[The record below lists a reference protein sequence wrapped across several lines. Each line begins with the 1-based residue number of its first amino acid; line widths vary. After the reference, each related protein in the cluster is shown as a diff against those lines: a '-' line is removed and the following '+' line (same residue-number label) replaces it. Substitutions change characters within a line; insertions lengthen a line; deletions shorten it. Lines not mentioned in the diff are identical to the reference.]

1 METLHQ
7 YTQRTAPDRTQ
18 REWADL
24 LGTSRSYF
32 CEIVNGTKRPGPKLI
47 RQIDKMTGGRVPPT
61 VWYRDCV
68 GGSEA
73 SSPVPSEMVAIN
85 TPTLR
90 LPTQPVNG
98 NKPAFRGGRHDR
110 PVGDL

>member
-73 SSPVPSEMVAIN
+73 SSPVPCEMQSIN
-85 TPTLR
+85 AA
-90 LPTQPVNG
+90 N
-98 NKPAFRGGRHDR
+98 PAPADAACQREQTGISRGQA
-110 PVGDL
+110 